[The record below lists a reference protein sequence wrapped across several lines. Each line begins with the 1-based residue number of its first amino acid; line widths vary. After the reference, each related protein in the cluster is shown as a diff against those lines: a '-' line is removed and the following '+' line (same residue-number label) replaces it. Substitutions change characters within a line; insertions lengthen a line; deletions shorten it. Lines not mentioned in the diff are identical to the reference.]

1 MNPITLFLLT
11 SLTANLSNFNIEQ
24 TANCIEL
31 VHLRTSNSKVFLLE
45 NGNLEHR
52 FYTNP
57 IHYWDGEKFIESE
70 THSNSLVKISSFT
83 KSQIAVSSLTNL
95 EIYNSYNNIESTV
108 NQNNLWIQKD
118 SSKINN
124 EYILTN
130 NDFYIFP
137 TESLNTDKNNKNK
150 SYYSAEFFLNEQ
162 VEYPI
167 QLIEETYQIQN
178 TLNNVIED
186 KFFTVGMSGYTDSSV
201 LLSGTDPLYR
211 IDETGNMVNDEY
223 VTVMKISLPKL
234 NPDSIITANININK
248 NVSTSNP
255 LRNPDVFLYKITN
268 NIEFTAIDGNSDLNY
283 SFITSGLGSQKS
295 YSFDITTDVI
305 NNLQINKDLILALEG
320 DNSGY
325 ASFYSSEASTINTPY
340 LSVITN
346 PNVIGSNLYGNAL
359 DYIQIDYGFQNCL
372 GYALNK
378 NEWIEVEGLTNTSST
393 DYFDERLIYTITYE
407 GYNIRKLD
415 SYDSYININERRIA
429 ARYTINEITGEPFY
443 HFVRQNSDGT
453 WSEKAGVSSTNL
465 FANHLTPE
473 DQMMWSSY
481 KYPLN
486 NTTPELLRGDYILKE
501 NTLYYSISSN

>member
-1 MNPITLFLLT
+1 M
-11 SLTANLSNFNIEQ
+11 
-24 TANCIEL
+24 
-31 VHLRTSNSKVFLLE
+31 
-45 NGNLEHR
+45 
-52 FYTNP
+52 
-57 IHYWDGEKFIESE
+57 
-70 THSNSLVKISSFT
+70 VK
-83 KSQIAVSSLTNL
+83 
-95 EIYNSYNNIESTV
+95 
-108 NQNNLWIQKD
+108 
-118 SSKINN
+118 
-124 EYILTN
+124 
-130 NDFYIFP
+130 
-137 TESLNTDKNNKNK
+137 
-150 SYYSAEFFLNEQ
+150 
-162 VEYPI
+162 
-167 QLIEETYQIQN
+167 
-178 TLNNVIED
+178 
-186 KFFTVGMSGYTDSSV
+186 
-201 LLSGTDPLYR
+201 
-211 IDETGNMVNDEY
+211 
-223 VTVMKISLPKL
+223 
-234 NPDSIITANININK
+234 
-248 NVSTSNP
+248 
-255 LRNPDVFLYKITN
+255 
-268 NIEFTAIDGNSDLNY
+268 
-283 SFITSGLGSQKS
+283 KS